1 MTGIE
6 TEVLA
11 SRDPNIESELFPLQY
26 WQISHI
32 LRKRKEMGK
41 QIIVTHP
48 YKEILLEKVE
58 VQKQKQLK
66 LINNNNEKWVLNS
79 DFFS

>member
-1 MTGIE
+1 
-6 TEVLA
+6 
-11 SRDPNIESELFPLQY
+11 
-26 WQISHI
+26 
-32 LRKRKEMGK
+32 MGK

-66 LINNNNEKWVLNS
+66 LINNNNEKWVFN
-79 DFFS
+79 